1 MPSVDI
7 DGIATRYEVV
17 GSGPPI
23 LMYAPG
29 GFNAV
34 VETWSTQG
42 IYAKIKLLDHLPK
55 SFTCILFDRRECGQ
69 SGGRV
74 EPVTWAH
81 YVAQGK
87 GLLDHL
93 EHRAR
98 YSDRRLHGL
107 RAGRGLRGGA
117 SRNGRELGAVLAGR
131 RRQIPYLQPPA
142 LRRPSRLR
150 AKRRA

>member
-1 MPSVDI
+1 VASAII

-17 GSGPPI
+17 GSGPPL

-42 IYAKIKLLDHLPK
+42 VYAKIKLLDHLPK
-55 SFTCILFDRRECGQ
+55 KYTCILFDRRECGR

-74 EPVTWAH
+74 ERVTWAH

-93 EHRAR
+93 NISRA
-98 YSDRRLHGL
+98 HIM
-107 RAGRGLRGGA
+107 GA
-117 SRNGRELGAVLAGR
+117 AWGAAR
-131 RRQIPYLQPPA
+131 RRHSPWPT
-142 LRRPSRLR
+142 RR
-150 AKRRA
+150 RR